1 MKFLIDTDICSAH
14 MRRPASLAH
23 RFIQYTGAIGI
34 SAVSLGELYAG
45 AHKHPNSPHLLKLI
59 SDLRQEVTVVDFNE
73 TCAEMFGLIRGT
85 LLKQG
90 ISVPTTD
97 LMIGVSAIVHGVSL
111 VTHNVKD
118 FVNIPGLQIED
129 WLKS

>member
-14 MRRPASLAH
+14 MRRPALLAH
-23 RFIQYTGAIGI
+23 RFIQYTGSIGI

-45 AHKHPNSPHLLKLI
+45 AHKHPNSPHLLMLI
-59 SDLRQEVTVVDFNE
+59 SDLRQEVTVVDFTE

-118 FVNIPGLQIED
+118 FANIPGLQIED